1 MPWYKSGS
9 VSVTQNSNSVIG
21 AGTAFIANARVG
33 DAFRGPDGGWYE
45 ITNIASD
52 TALAISPNYQG
63 ATTAAGV
70 YALAPMQGYVKDSA
84 DTLRALVNQF
94 GSKMAALGTTGN
106 FDILP
111 LTKGGTGGTD
121 AASARAGLGL
131 GNGSTRAVQT
141 STHDATAGALLM
153 PGAFGWGMTGTTLQ
167 TISDANGARPSGL
180 YYILSG
186 SGNMPIVGDA
196 LLEVKNLSTVV
207 IYQTLTYWGSRRKFE
222 RIYVT
227 NAWSV
232 WDEVITTNNLASSV
246 AFNQVGSYSFLRNLT
261 GAVVASGAVV
271 AGSSLSFSDTANS
284 AWGAPTG
291 AWRAMSAAANNQ
303 ATLFM
308 RVS

>member
-1 MPWYKSGS
+1 MPWYKSGT

-21 AGTAFIANARVG
+21 AGTAFIVNARVG

-52 TALAISPNYQG
+52 TALSISPNYQG
-63 ATTAAGV
+63 ATAAAGV

-94 GSKMAALGTTGN
+94 GAKMAALGTTGN
-106 FDILP
+106 YDVLP
-111 LTKGGTGGTD
+111 VTKGGTGGTD
-121 AASARAGLGL
+121 QASARAGLGL

-153 PGAFGWGMTGTTLQ
+153 PGAFGWGLLNATLT
-167 TISDANGARPSGL
+167 TISDANGVRPAGL
-180 YYILSG
+180 YYILNG
-186 SGNMPIVGDA
+186 SGNMPVAGDA
-196 LLEVKNLSTVV
+196 LLEVKNLSPVV
-207 IYQTLTYWGSRRKFE
+207 IYQTLTYWGTRRKFE

-227 NAWSV
+227 SAWSG
-232 WDEVITTNNLASSV
+232 WFEVITTDNLASSI
-246 AFNQVGSYSFLRNLT
+246 AFNQIGSYSFLKNLT
-261 GAVVASGAVV
+261 GSTVGSSAVV
-271 AGSSLSFSDTANS
+271 AGSSLNFSDSANS

-291 AWRAMSAAANNQ
+291 AWRAMSAVGNNQ

>member
-141 STHDATAGALLM
+141 SSHDATAGALLM

-167 TISDANGARPSGL
+167 TISDANGVRPSGL

>member
-1 MPWYKSGS
+1 LPWYKSGS

-167 TISDANGARPSGL
+167 TISDANGVRPSGL

-186 SGNMPIVGDA
+186 SGNMPIVGGA

>member
-1 MPWYKSGS
+1 MPWYKSGT

-52 TALAISPNYQG
+52 TALSISPNYQG

-94 GSKMAALGTTGN
+94 GAKMAALGTTGN
-106 FDILP
+106 YDILP

-121 AASARAGLGL
+121 AASARVGLGL
-131 GNGSTRAVQT
+131 GNGAMRAVQT
-141 STHDATAGALLM
+141 SSHDATAGALLM
-153 PGAFGWGMTGTTLQ
+153 PGAFGWGMTGTTLL
-167 TISDANGARPSGL
+167 TISDANGVRPSGL

-232 WDEVITTNNLASSV
+232 WDEIITTSNLASSV
-246 AFNQVGSYSFLRNLT
+246 AFNQVGSYSFLKNLT

-291 AWRAMSAAANNQ
+291 AWRAMSATANNQ

>member
-1 MPWYKSGS
+1 
-9 VSVTQNSNSVIG
+9 
-21 AGTAFIANARVG
+21 
-33 DAFRGPDGGWYE
+33 
-45 ITNIASD
+45 
-52 TALAISPNYQG
+52 
-63 ATTAAGV
+63 
-70 YALAPMQGYVKDSA
+70 
-84 DTLRALVNQF
+84 
-94 GSKMAALGTTGN
+94 
-106 FDILP
+106 
-111 LTKGGTGGTD
+111 
-121 AASARAGLGL
+121 
-131 GNGSTRAVQT
+131 
-141 STHDATAGALLM
+141 M

-167 TISDANGARPSGL
+167 TISDANGVRPSGL

>member
-167 TISDANGARPSGL
+167 TISDANGVRPSGL